1 MVFRRFVQPGSERVM
16 AIPFFRRPKAVILL
30 GAVIVVVGYVCWS
43 RAGRSVEKAPP
54 DLRLAYARAFGIRST
69 AGNIVAIQ
77 PYMVARDYASRET
90 LLAKLDAYF
99 REVERRGWLN
109 SKSAVVLPEYLGV
122 WLVAAGEKRGVYDA
136 PTTDQA
142 LRLLVLS
149 NLFSVARPIVS
160 APCTDRLKYAVF
172 RMKAESMAKIYDSVL
187 SDLARRYRVT
197 IVGGSIVLP
206 SPSVVR
212 GRLRAGTGPLYN
224 VSAVYLPNGAASE
237 NLVTKTFLTADEN
250 TWLKGGDVGDLPVF
264 NTPSGKVGVL
274 ICADSWFP
282 DSYRVLK
289 RKNAEVIAVVSYIA
303 GNRTLQNVWQGYSGQ
318 AAPADVRSAD
328 IGKISSA
335 QAWMR
340 YALAGRQAKS
350 GMPMGI
356 MVCLR
361 GVLWDLGSDG
371 STVIVRNGRAQ
382 VAPVVDGAAI
392 VNLWLPPH

>member
-1 MVFRRFVQPGSERVM
+1 M
-16 AIPFFRRPKAVILL
+16 AIPLLRRPKAILFL
-30 GAVIVVVGYVCWS
+30 AAVIVVVGYVWWS
-43 RAGRSVEKAPP
+43 RASRSMEKAPP
-54 DLRLAYARAFGIRST
+54 DLRLAYARAFGVRST
-69 AGNIVAIQ
+69 GGNIVGIQ
-77 PYMVARDYASRET
+77 PYVVARDYASRET
-90 LLAKLDAYF
+90 LLAKLDGYF
-99 REVERRGWLN
+99 REVEKRGWLN
-109 SKSAVVLPEYLGV
+109 SRSVVVLPEYLGV
-122 WLVAAGEKRGVYDA
+122 WLVAVGEKRGVYDA

-160 APCTDRLKYAVF
+160 APCADRLKYAVF
-172 RMKAESMAKIYDSVL
+172 RMKADAMAEIYDGVL

-206 SPSVVR
+206 FPSVVR

-224 VSAVYLPNGAASE
+224 VSAVYLPNGAASD
-237 NLVTKTFLTADEN
+237 NLVTKTFLTADEK

-264 NTPSGKVGVL
+264 DTPLGKVGVL

-289 RKNAEVIAVVSYIA
+289 RKKAEIIAVASYIA
-303 GNRTLQNVWQGYSGQ
+303 GNRTLQDVWQGYSGQ
-318 AAPADVRSAD
+318 AAPADVRGAD
-328 IGKISSA
+328 IGKISNA
-335 QAWMR
+335 QAWMK

-350 GMPMGI
+350 GIPTGI

-371 STVIVRNGRAQ
+371 GTVIVRNGRPQA
-382 VAPVVDGAAI
+382 APVVDGAAI
-392 VNLWLPPH
+392 VNLWLPRH